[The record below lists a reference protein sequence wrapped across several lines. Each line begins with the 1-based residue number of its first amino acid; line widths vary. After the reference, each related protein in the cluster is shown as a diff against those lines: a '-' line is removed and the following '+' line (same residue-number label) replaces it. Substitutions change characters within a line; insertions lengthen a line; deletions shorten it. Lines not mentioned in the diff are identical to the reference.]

1 MKFWKRTGTIL
12 LGLAPMPAAMLIQYL
27 LIIPFLGLS
36 SAYAFMRTRGNG
48 YASMDYA
55 YDIWSGNL
63 FNAWF
68 SVAFSLCIILLFG
81 YWYSCSFEPFSLKP
95 AAIRRFSNPG
105 MIFGV
110 LILSIG
116 LQYVVNYVFNITA
129 AINSE
134 WLDAFLDLDMG
145 TQNFGLILYA
155 IILAPI
161 NEELLFR
168 GVTFGYLK
176 KAMPFW
182 LANLIQA
189 LLFGI
194 YHMNVMQAV
203 YAFVIG
209 LFLGYVCQK
218 GGSIFY
224 SILLHIIYNFFTS
237 YASPLLF
244 FGNNPLFH
252 IIWIA
257 DAIVIPILGLY
268 LFRISLRQKKG

>member
-1 MKFWKRTGTIL
+1 MKFWKRIGTIL
-12 LGLAPMPAAMLIQYL
+12 LGMAPMPAAVAIQYIL
-27 LIIPFLGLS
+27 LIPFLGLS
-36 SAYAFMRTRGNG
+36 SAYSFMRTHSSS
-48 YASMDYA
+48 YFMDYA
-55 YDIWSGNL
+55 YDIWSNNL

-68 SVAFSLCIILLFG
+68 SVVFSVSIILLFG
-81 YWYSCSFEPFSLKP
+81 YWYSCQFEPFSLKP
-95 AAIRRFSNPG
+95 VAMRRFARPG

-129 AINSE
+129 AINPE
-134 WLDAFLDLDMG
+134 WLDAFMDLDIG

-155 IILAPI
+155 VFLAPI

-168 GVTFGYLK
+168 GVSLGYLK

-209 LFLGYVCQK
+209 LFLGYVYQK

-224 SILLHIIYNFFTS
+224 SILLHIIYNFLTS
-237 YASPLLF
+237 YASGLLF
-244 FGNNPLFH
+244 WGNNSFFN

-257 DAIVIPILGLY
+257 DAIIIPILGIY
-268 LFRISLRQKKG
+268 LFHISSRQNKI